1 MSCHTMTNEQIRG
14 MVNFNKNRSDKNK
27 ELVFDAV
34 RVLGSSLPH
43 IITKYI
49 EKEAFNAASIKFNM
63 KVEKKEIKNYVK
75 KNSIHI
81 RTVRRKLPVLIKEG
95 RVVKKE
101 NGEYAISDL

>member
-1 MSCHTMTNEQIRG
+1 MTNEQTRG

-49 EKEAFNAASIKFNM
+49 RKKAFNAAVN
-63 KVEKKEIKNYVK
+63 EI
-75 KNSIHI
+75 
-81 RTVRRKLPVLIKEG
+81 
-95 RVVKKE
+95 
-101 NGEYAISDL
+101 